1 MKESGLDHN
10 AVNESS
16 GASGIAQLLGTRR
29 TEYKK

>member
-16 GASGIAQLLGTRR
+16 GAKGIAQLLGARR
-29 TEYKK
+29 SEYKK